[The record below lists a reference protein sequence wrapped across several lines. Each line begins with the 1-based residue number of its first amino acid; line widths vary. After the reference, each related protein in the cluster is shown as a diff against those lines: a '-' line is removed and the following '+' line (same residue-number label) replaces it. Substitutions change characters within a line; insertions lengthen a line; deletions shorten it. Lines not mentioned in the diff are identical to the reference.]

1 MTRREKKLLRERVA
15 ELARRQLGK
24 PYFYG
29 ATPSEAPHRFDCSSF
44 VQYLYRKLGIGL
56 PRNSID
62 QAGTGR
68 RVRLPYRKNLEVGDL
83 IFVRGRV
90 GRYNRRYPQGV
101 GHVILVTGSDEVIH
115 AKYRKV
121 GGKDG
126 GEVKRQRLSTI
137 LKRKDITVVRRII

>member
-1 MTRREKKLLRERVA
+1 MTRQEKEKLRGRLA
-15 ELARRQLGK
+15 ELARRQLGR

-29 ATPSEAPHRFDCSSF
+29 ATPSEAPRRFDCSSL
-44 VQYLYRKLGIGL
+44 VQYLYGKLGVRL

-68 RVRLPYRKNLEVGDL
+68 HVRQPYRKNIEVGDL

-90 GRYNRRYPQGV
+90 GRYNRRYPRGV
-101 GHVILVTGSDEVIH
+101 GHVILVTGPDEVVH
-115 AKYRKV
+115 AKYRKIA
-121 GGKDG
+121 GKDA
-126 GEVKRQRLSTI
+126 GEVRRQRLSTI

>member
-1 MTRREKKLLRERVA
+1 MAPKEKDILRERIV
-15 ELARRQLGK
+15 ELARRQIGK
-24 PYFYG
+24 PYLYG
-29 ATPSEAPHRFDCSSF
+29 ATPSEAPRRFDCSSF
-44 VQYLYRKLGIGL
+44 VQYLYRKLGIDL

-83 IFVRGRV
+83 IFLRGRV

-101 GHVILVTGSDEVIH
+101 GHVILVTGPDEVVH
-115 AKYRKV
+115 AKFRKV

-137 LKRKDITVVRRII
+137 LKRKDITVVKRII